1 MVQSVGS
8 SILISKE
15 ENIEAAVSRVEDALL
30 GNFDGDWSGGLR
42 RFSNLSV
49 QELIG
54 AIEAAPEL
62 ADMGRWN
69 NFIGLPLLLVE
80 AGKLMEK
87 GLDVHFIGY
96 LVGKGRSD
104 ARLSVEG
111 LCAHSPVGDTA
122 TLTLAA
128 LRGSQLGAD
137 EFEVRGNE
145 VIWWWD

>member
-1 MVQSVGS
+1 MSEDKD
-8 SILISKE
+8 L
-15 ENIEAAVSRVEDALL
+15 AVSRIEDALV

-42 RFSNLSV
+42 RFSNVSV
-49 QELIG
+49 GELIG

-62 ADMGRWN
+62 ADITRWN
-69 NFIGLPLLLVE
+69 NFIGLPMLLIE
-80 AGKLMEK
+80 AGKLMEQ

-96 LVGKGRSD
+96 VVGQGRTD

-111 LCAHSPVGDTA
+111 LCASTPVGDSK

-128 LRGSQLGAD
+128 LRGANLGAD
-137 EFEVRGNE
+137 EFEIRGDQ

>member
-1 MVQSVGS
+1 MSEDKD
-8 SILISKE
+8 L
-15 ENIEAAVSRVEDALL
+15 AVSRIEDALV

-42 RFSNLSV
+42 RFSNVSLDD
-49 QELIG
+49 LIA

-62 ADMGRWN
+62 ADITRWN
-69 NFIGLPLLLVE
+69 NFIGLPMLLIE
-80 AGKLMEK
+80 AGKLIEQ

-96 LVGKGRSD
+96 VVGQGRKD

-111 LCAHSPVGDTA
+111 LCASTPVGDSK

-128 LRGSQLGAD
+128 LRGANLGAD
-137 EFEVRGNE
+137 EFEIRGDQ

>member
-1 MVQSVGS
+1 MSED
-8 SILISKE
+8 KE
-15 ENIEAAVSRVEDALL
+15 LAVSRLEDALV

-42 RFSNLSV
+42 RFSNVSV
-49 QELIG
+49 GELIG

-62 ADMGRWN
+62 ADMTRWN

-80 AGKLMEK
+80 AGKLMEQ

-96 LVGKGRSD
+96 VVGQGRKD
-104 ARLSVEG
+104 ARLTIEG
-111 LCAHSPVGDTA
+111 LSAVSKVGDSK

-128 LRGSQLGAD
+128 LQGANLGAD
-137 EFEVRGNE
+137 EFEIRGDE